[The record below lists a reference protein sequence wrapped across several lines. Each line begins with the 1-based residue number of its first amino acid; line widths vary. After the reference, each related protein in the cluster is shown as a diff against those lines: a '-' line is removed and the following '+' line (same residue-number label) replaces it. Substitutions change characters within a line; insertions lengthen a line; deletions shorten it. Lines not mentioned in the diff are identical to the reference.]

1 MSNLIICPVCGH
13 TADVTNPLGCIACYE
28 KARKHDL
35 DQHAEYLR
43 NFENHREWSR
53 NAISASH
60 QTERES
66 LAVLQKILAALEYQ
80 NAMKSA

>member
-13 TADVTNPLGCIACYE
+13 TADVTNPLGCASCYE
-28 KARKHDL
+28 KKCSNAGE
-35 DQHAEYLR
+35 QYAEYL
-43 NFENHREWSR
+43 R

-60 QTERES
+60 QIERES

-80 NAMKSA
+80 NAIKSA